1 MLRKLRIIALLLVLM
16 MARQIAVAQTM
27 PNDPVALAD
36 RMINLEIEP
45 AARYIP
51 VKDLVDIDPEMG
63 FAVLRDNWTKI
74 RSADAKQSLINT
86 FLCATN
92 PHMVEIIH
100 LGATDPNLA
109 VQTYAMRAAETLEF
123 RPLSEDYNVYMEWHK
138 AAAGKTLLEVLNPGV
153 QSFVARFRAATS
165 AEREPM
171 LQFLTTIQFS
181 QPTKIS
187 RLRRKAILDA
197 GVLEPLAKALTPQ
210 AGAVSNQDALQFASI
225 LRPDGAFLRTSI
237 LPLAGKDSPLN
248 LRYMALSLLGSADNS
263 WASEPLLKM
272 LVDEYP
278 DQIVYQIGA
287 ALGAIGDPH
296 VIPTLIGMLDADNT
310 REGMFQIGNVLAQVT
325 GVLTLEGHDSAWW
338 HQWLAKN
345 KMRLPP
351 DVREMPVP
359 KVALRKRQPGFENQ
373 FQEPNRAELR
383 HANADPHSAYWL
395 IIPNNGRVARFNN
408 FQGNIRV
415 GQAVMINGVAVAN
428 PAGAGGAIKTT
439 APGLLVV
446 LTAGDGSGGNAVEL
460 WKDIAHTV
468 FKDHYLIA
476 LPVAPRWDADQKIT
490 WLTAENKKDVKQAK
504 FTTET
509 LVADIVK
516 DVTGTYAPDPS
527 RIFLHGTA
535 DSGPAVYAASL
546 EPSTPFKGF
555 YLLSAPFKS
564 AGLPLKLAKGRRYL
578 LQNSKEDKANP
589 YLMATAAQKILSDNG
604 ASAKLLP
611 FRGKGAYDFEEG
623 REKAMNDA
631 MNWLETGK

>member
-1 MLRKLRIIALLLVLM
+1 MLRKFNIIALLLVLM
-16 MARQIAVAQTM
+16 MARQTAIAQTV
-27 PNDPVALAD
+27 PNDPAALAD

-45 AARYIP
+45 ATRYIP

-63 FAVLRDNWTKI
+63 FTVLRDNWTKI

-138 AAAGKTLLEVLNPGV
+138 ATEGKTLVEVLNPGV
-153 QSFVARFRAATS
+153 QNFVARFRAATA
-165 AEREPM
+165 AERETM
-171 LQFLTTIQFS
+171 LQFLITIQFS

-187 RLRRKAILDA
+187 HLRRKAIIDA
-197 GVLEPLAKALTPQ
+197 GILEPLAKALLPQ
-210 AGAVSNQDALQFASI
+210 AGALSNQDALQFANI
-225 LRPDGAFLRTSI
+225 LKPDGAFLKTSI

-248 LRYMALSLLGSADNS
+248 LRYTALTLLGAPENQ

-278 DQIVYQIGA
+278 DQIVYQLGA

-296 VIPTLIGMLDADNT
+296 VTPTLIGMLDADNT

-325 GVLTLEGHDSAWW
+325 GVMVAEGHDGAWW

-351 DVREMPVP
+351 DVRDAPIP
-359 KVALRKRQPGFENQ
+359 KIVLRKRQPGFENQ
-373 FQEPNRAELR
+373 YQEPNRAELR

-408 FQGNIRV
+408 NIRV
-415 GQAVMINGVAVAN
+415 GQGGDVVNNVLIANGGV
-428 PAGAGGAIKTT
+428 GGAIKTS
-439 APGLLVV
+439 APGLIVV
-446 LTAGDGSGGNAVEL
+446 LTAGDGSGANAVEL
-460 WKDIAHTV
+460 WKDIAHNV
-468 FKDHYLIA
+468 LKDHYLIA

-490 WLTAENKKDVKQAK
+490 WITAENKKDVKQAK

-509 LVADIVK
+509 LVANIAK
-516 DVTGTYAPDPS
+516 DVTATYAPDPA
-527 RIFLHGTA
+527 RVFLHGTA
-535 DSGPAVYAASL
+535 DSGSAVYAASL
-546 EPSTPFKGF
+546 ESSTPFKGF

-564 AGLPLKLAKGRRYL
+564 AGLSLKLAKGRRFL
-578 LQNSKEDKANP
+578 LQNSKEDKINP
-589 YLMATAAQKILSDNG
+589 YLMAVAAQKTLTDNG
-604 ASAKLLP
+604 ASVKLLAY
-611 FRGKGAYDFEEG
+611 RGKGAYDFEEG
-623 REKAMNDA
+623 REKAMTDA
-631 MNWLETGK
+631 LTWLETGK